1 MCWHPSMLSRHV
13 NHLEAIRTSA
23 VLNRWMVRRLK
34 LDTPDSVH
42 EIACRHINE
51 IESVIK
57 KDSRRANHSAN
68 LGVTL
73 YHKDT
78 QAKSGCNTCETETGK
93 TGTNDN
99 YIVHIPL
106 LVRKGH
112 AEFLFSPH
120 TPFVH
125 PHKPT

>member
-23 VLNRWMVRRLK
+23 VLNRWMIRRPK

-99 YIVHIPL
+99 YIVDIAL
-106 LVRKGH
+106 LVRRGH
-112 AEFLFSPH
+112 AVFLFCSDIPCVQGHEH
-120 TPFVH
+120 T
-125 PHKPT
+125 